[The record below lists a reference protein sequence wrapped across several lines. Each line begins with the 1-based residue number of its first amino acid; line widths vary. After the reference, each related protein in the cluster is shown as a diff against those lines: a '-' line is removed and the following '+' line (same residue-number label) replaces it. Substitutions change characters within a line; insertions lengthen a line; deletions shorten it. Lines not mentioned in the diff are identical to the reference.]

1 MLSLRCPGKALFCS
15 ALFRC
20 FSIEDKVKRGMTA
33 DEINRFLSTDMYF
46 LAKIFSVLL
55 TENT

>member
-1 MLSLRCPGKALFCS
+1 MLSLRCPRKALFCS

-20 FSIEDKVKRGMTA
+20 FFIEDKVKRGMTA
-33 DEINRFLSTDMYF
+33 DEINHFFHTDMYF

-55 TENT
+55 TENI